1 MSSCSLHCRHATARP
16 SPKPARCIIAT
27 LLAGLGLT
35 LALVAPAH
43 ASAPAKDYGPAPAVP
58 SGAVAEGAFDG
69 VTNRVEARLL
79 VDVEQVRA
87 GETFRVGVLFDL
99 DPGWHI
105 YWRSPGNSGLP
116 TELHWQVDP
125 GQLEVG
131 DIQWPTPG
139 TFDEAE
145 GLIITYG
152 YSGRVLLHA
161 NARVS
166 ETATEPIQLSVEA
179 HFLVCE
185 IACIPGAIQ
194 LSREL
199 AVVPSNAALT
209 SAAEEHVVALFDDAA
224 AAKPLALTHYGLG
237 ATALYSQSAVRP
249 GDRFE
254 AAISLGCQGRAKCTP
269 PISGEE
275 ILGYS
280 FIPDLMEGIQLE
292 VTATRPHP
300 LSPGDLLIEL
310 SGEAGAGASTS
321 EQQLSGIASLV
332 MPDGRAVAAELAL
345 PLPRATAGS
354 EVAAIGTPW
363 RTESSV
369 ANASAVS
376 TTSVSLWQAL
386 LFALL
391 GGLILNLMP
400 CVLPVL
406 AIKVF
411 AIAELAHTERRA
423 VLANGAAYAA
433 GIVSSMLVLAASV
446 IALRAGGEA
455 VGWGFQF
462 QEPVFVAAI
471 CAVLV
476 AFALNLFGVFEI
488 FAPTGSLGD
497 LGASASGTKRSF
509 FEGLLAVVL
518 ATPCS
523 APFLGTAVGFAFAG
537 TPTSIVA
544 IFVAIGIGL
553 ASPFVAV
560 TWIPSLARFVPRSG
574 PWMITLRSGLGFA
587 VLATVVWLL
596 WVVGRLVGSDGVAAL
611 LAFLV
616 ATAFAAWVF
625 GLLQARGRATLA
637 RGVAVVSIAAAVIG
651 LSALPLEPVSS
662 AADHKPT
669 YANGATSFSKA
680 AVANELSQGHPV
692 FVYFTADWCITCK
705 VNEKTTLAD
714 ADVRSALDNLDF
726 KVFRADW
733 TQRNASITEELARF
747 GKAGVPLYLVY
758 DPGMPEAPILLPEL
772 LTPGILIKALQAAA
786 RS

>member
-1 MSSCSLHCRHATARP
+1 MNFHSAHWSPQLAR
-16 SPKPARCIIAT
+16 RIIAI
-27 LLAGLGLT
+27 LLAGVGLA

-43 ASAPAKDYGPAPAVP
+43 ASAPSRDYGPAPSVP
-58 SGAVAEGAFDG
+58 PGAVAEGAFDG
-69 VTNRVEARLL
+69 VENRVEARLL
-79 VDVEQVRA
+79 ADVEQARA

-125 GQLEVG
+125 GQFEVG

-161 NARVS
+161 NARVL
-166 ETATEPIQLSVEA
+166 ETATESIQLAVEA
-179 HFLVCE
+179 RFLVCE

-194 LSREL
+194 LSRPL
-199 AVVPSNAALT
+199 AVAPANATLE

-224 AAKPLALTHYGLG
+224 AAKPLALTHYGLD
-237 ATALYSQSAVRP
+237 ASALYSQSAVRP

-254 AAISLGCQGRAKCTP
+254 AAISLGCQGRANCTP
-269 PISGEE
+269 PVSGEK

-280 FIPDLMEGIQLE
+280 FIPDLMEGIHLE
-292 VTATRPHP
+292 VTSTRPHP
-300 LSPGDLLIEL
+300 HSPGDLLIEL
-310 SGEAGAGASTS
+310 SGEAGAGAPTS

-332 MPDGRAVAAELAL
+332 MPDGRTVAAELAL
-345 PLPRATAGS
+345 PLPRAAAQS
-354 EVAAIGTPW
+354 EVATIGTPW
-363 RTESSV
+363 RTGSSA
-369 ANASAVS
+369 ANASTAS
-376 TTSVSLWQAL
+376 STSVSLWKAL
-386 LFALL
+386 VFALL

-411 AIAELAHTERRA
+411 SIAELAHTERRA

-433 GIVSSMLVLAASV
+433 GVVSSMLVLAASV

-455 VGWGFQF
+455 IGWGFQF

-537 TPTSIVA
+537 TPASIVL

-560 TWIPSLARFVPRSG
+560 TWVPSLARFVPRSG

-616 ATAFAAWVF
+616 ATAFAAWIF

-637 RGVAVVSIAAAVIG
+637 RGVALVSIAVGAAG
-651 LSALPLEPVSS
+651 LSALPLEPPPLST
-662 AADHKPT
+662 DPKPA
-669 YANGATSFSKA
+669 YEDDATSFSKA
-680 AVANELSQGHPV
+680 AVANALLDGQPV

-705 VNEKTTLAD
+705 VNERTTLAD
-714 ADVRSALDNLDF
+714 ADVRSALDSLDF
-726 KVFRADW
+726 KVFKADW
-733 TQRNASITEELARF
+733 TQRNASITAELARF

-758 DPGMPEAPILLPEL
+758 DPRTPEAPALLPEL
-772 LTPGILIKALQAAA
+772 LTPGILIEALRTVAP
-786 RS
+786 S